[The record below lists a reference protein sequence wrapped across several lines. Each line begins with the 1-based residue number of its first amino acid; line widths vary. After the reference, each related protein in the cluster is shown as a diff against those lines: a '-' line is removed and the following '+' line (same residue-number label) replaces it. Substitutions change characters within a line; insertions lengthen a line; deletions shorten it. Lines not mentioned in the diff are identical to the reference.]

1 MVDVLTPII
10 GFIAIVVALFLLS
23 GIRVLREWERMPV
36 LRLGRY
42 VGLKG
47 PGIIYLVPLIDRAPL
62 KISTRLDT
70 IQFRTESTLTKD
82 NVPVNV
88 DSVLYMKPVDL
99 EKAVLAVENYY
110 QATQLASQ
118 TTLQEVIGKVSLNE
132 LLAEREKVGARLR
145 EIIDEKTE
153 SWGIKVTSVEV
164 RDVIIPANLQ
174 DAMSRQAQAER
185 ERIARVTLAT
195 AEFEASTKMIE
206 AAKAY
211 ESSPEGLRL
220 RWMNILYE
228 LGQQSQ
234 TNTIM
239 LIPASM
245 PEAGWPPI
253 GTYGFKDL
261 TQAQQK
267 NATGEKET
275 TAKRNPCH
283 LAIRTNIRIRRF
295 FLLSLILPK

>member
-10 GFIAIVVALFLLS
+10 GFIAIIVALFLLS
-23 GIRVLREWERMPV
+23 GIRVLKEWERMPV

-42 VGLKG
+42 VGLRG

-62 KISTRLDT
+62 RISTRLDT

-99 EKAVLAVENYY
+99 EKAVLQVENYF

-118 TTLQEVIGKVSLNE
+118 TTLREVIGKVTLNE

-153 SWGIKVTSVEV
+153 SWGIKVTAVEV

-195 AEFEASTKMIE
+195 AEFEAAGKMIE
-206 AAKAY
+206 AAKMY
-211 ESSPEGLRL
+211 ESSEQGLRL
-220 RWMNILYE
+220 RWMNIIYE
-228 LGQQSQ
+228 LGQQSG

-239 LIPASM
+239 LIPSSM
-245 PEAGWPPI
+245 PEAGWPPV
-253 GTYGFKDL
+253 GTFGFKEL
-261 TQAQQK
+261 PKGQP
-267 NATGEKET
+267 GEKPAKK
-275 TAKRNPCH
+275 TAPRPE
-283 LAIRTNIRIRRF
+283 
-295 FLLSLILPK
+295 PPQPEEPQE

>member
-1 MVDVLTPII
+1 MADILTPII
-10 GFIAIVVALFLLS
+10 GFIVIVVALFLLS
-23 GIRVLREWERMPV
+23 GIRVLREWERMPI

-42 VGLKG
+42 VGMRG
-47 PGIIYLVPLIDRAPL
+47 PGLIYLVPLIDRAPI

-99 EKAVLAVENYY
+99 EKAVLQVENYY

-118 TTLQEVIGKVSLNE
+118 TTLREVIGKVSLNE
-132 LLAEREKVGARLR
+132 LLAEREKVGAHLR

-153 SWGIKVTSVEV
+153 AWGIKATAVEV
-164 RDVIIPANLQ
+164 RDVIIPSNLQ

-195 AEFEASTKMIE
+195 AEFEASAKMIE
-206 AAKAY
+206 AAKMY
-211 ESSPEGLRL
+211 ESSEQGLRL
-220 RWMNILYE
+220 RWMNIIYE
-228 LGQQSQ
+228 LGQQAG

-239 LIPASM
+239 LIPSSM
-245 PEAGWPPI
+245 PEAGWPPV
-253 GTYGFKDL
+253 GTFGFKEL
-261 TQAQQK
+261 PK
-267 NATGEKET
+267 NPLGEKQAKT
-275 TAKRNPCH
+275 TTP
-283 LAIRTNIRIRRF
+283 I
-295 FLLSLILPK
+295 PEQPPPEEPQE

>member
-1 MVDVLTPII
+1 MDPLLIGLI
-10 GFIAIVVALFLLS
+10 GFIVFIVVIFLLS
-23 GIRVLREWERMPV
+23 GIRILREWERMPV

-42 VGLKG
+42 IGMKG
-47 PGIIYLVPLIDRAPL
+47 PGLIYLVPIIDRAPV

-99 EKAVLAVENYY
+99 EKAVLQVENYY

-118 TTLQEVIGKVSLNE
+118 TTLREVIGKQDLNE
-132 LLAEREKVGARLR
+132 LLAEREKVGAKLR

-164 RDVIIPANLQ
+164 RDVIIPGNLQ

-195 AEFEASTKMIE
+195 AEFEASAKMIE
-206 AAKAY
+206 AAKMY
-211 ESSPEGLRL
+211 EQSPDGLRL

-228 LGQQSQ
+228 LGQQSGA
-234 TNTIM
+234 NTIM
-239 LIPASM
+239 MVPANM
-245 PEAGWPPI
+245 PEAGPAMI
-253 GTYGFKDL
+253 GALGLKEIQNP
-261 TQAQQK
+261 QANPTPKKQQTK
-267 NATGEKET
+267 PTEQQ
-275 TAKRNPCH
+275 
-283 LAIRTNIRIRRF
+283 
-295 FLLSLILPK
+295 

>member
-1 MVDVLTPII
+1 MDEVLI
-10 GFIAIVVALFLLS
+10 GLLVFIVFIVVIFLLS
-23 GIRVLREWERMPV
+23 GIRVLREWERVPV

-42 VGLKG
+42 IGLRG
-47 PGIIYLVPLIDRAPL
+47 PGIFYLVPIIDRAPI

-99 EKAVLAVENYY
+99 EKAVLQVENYY
-110 QATQLASQ
+110 QATQLAAQ
-118 TTLQEVIGKVSLNE
+118 TTLREVIGKVTLND
-132 LLAEREKVGARLR
+132 LLAEREKVGSTLR

-153 SWGIKVTSVEV
+153 AWGIKVTSVEV

-195 AEFEASTKMIE
+195 AEYEAAQKMVE
-206 AAKAY
+206 AAKTY
-211 ESSPEGLRL
+211 EQSPEGLRL

-228 LGQQSQ
+228 LGQQSGS
-234 TNTIM
+234 NTIM
-239 LIPASM
+239 MIPASM
-245 PEAGWPPI
+245 PQAGWPPV
-253 GTYGFKDL
+253 GTLGIAEITKTAAQAKKQ
-261 TQAQQK
+261 TQPTQ
-267 NATGEKET
+267 
-275 TAKRNPCH
+275 
-283 LAIRTNIRIRRF
+283 
-295 FLLSLILPK
+295 

>member
-1 MVDVLTPII
+1 MVDVLTPVLA
-10 GFIAIVVALFLLS
+10 FVAILVALFFLS
-23 GIRVLREWERMPV
+23 GIRVLKEWERMPV

-42 VGLKG
+42 VGMRG

-62 KISTRLDT
+62 RISTRLDT

-99 EKAVLAVENYY
+99 EKAVLQVENYY

-118 TTLQEVIGKVSLNE
+118 TTLREVIGKVSLNE
-132 LLAEREKVGARLR
+132 LLAEREKVGAHLR

-153 SWGIKVTSVEV
+153 AWGIKATAVEV

-185 ERIARVTLAT
+185 ERMARVTLAT
-195 AEFEASTKMIE
+195 AEFEASAKMIE
-206 AAKAY
+206 AAKMY
-211 ESSPEGLRL
+211 ESSEQGLRL
-220 RWMNILYE
+220 RWMNIIYE
-228 LGQQSQ
+228 LGQQAG

-239 LIPASM
+239 LIPSSM

-253 GTYGFKDL
+253 GTYGFKEL
-261 TQAQQK
+261 PKGQP
-267 NATGEKET
+267 GEKPVKKTESIPEPTQPEET
-275 TAKRNPCH
+275 QE
-283 LAIRTNIRIRRF
+283 
-295 FLLSLILPK
+295 

>member
-23 GIRVLREWERMPV
+23 GIRVLKEWERMPV

-99 EKAVLAVENYY
+99 EKAVLQVENYY

-118 TTLQEVIGKVSLNE
+118 TTLREVIGKVSLNE

-245 PEAGWPPI
+245 PEAGWPPV

-261 TQAQQK
+261 TQAQQ
-267 NATGEKET
+267 AL
-275 TAKRNPCH
+275 AKKRPMPQ
-283 LAIRTNIRIRRF
+283 AEP
-295 FLLSLILPK
+295 LPPAQSEQEPE